1 MGCSLGSMGG
11 EDSKQKEKNKEINR
25 LLEQQRRA
33 LDNEIKLLL
42 LGTSPS
48 NLHWCFP
55 SSSPYFSSY
64 A

>member
-1 MGCSLGSMGG
+1 MGG

-42 LGTSPS
+42 LGT
-48 NLHWCFP
+48 
-55 SSSPYFSSY
+55 
-64 A
+64 

>member
-1 MGCSLGSMGG
+1 MREMGCSLGSMGG

-42 LGTSPS
+42 LGT
-48 NLHWCFP
+48 
-55 SSSPYFSSY
+55 
-64 A
+64 